1 MDRIII
7 RGGTRLRGTVRV
19 SGAKN
24 AALPL
29 LAASLL
35 AHTGT
40 TTLLDVPTLGDVQ
53 AMIHLLRALGA
64 DVQCDG
70 TRVRV
75 HAQYARLFA
84 PPRDWVAQL
93 RASFT
98 LLGPLLAR
106 HGEAIMPLP
115 GGCAIGTRPID
126 QHMKALR
133 ALGADIDIG
142 QGMVRAAA
150 PPQGLTGAVIALD
163 VASVGATQNAM
174 MAACLAKGTTV
185 ISNAACEPEIIDLA
199 HFLCA
204 MGAHIDGAGTP
215 HICITGVAQLR
226 AVTHTV
232 IPDRIEAGTYMIA
245 AAMTGGR
252 VYVERARSAHM
263 RALIVA
269 LEQMGVQMTSDE
281 GGIFVRA
288 PDPLCAMDIDTA
300 PHPGFP
306 TDLQAPMMALMLRA
320 HGTSTMRERVFENRY
335 QHVAHL
341 CRMGGQIDVR
351 GDTAT
356 LQGPCALV
364 GADVAATDLRAAAA
378 LLVAALAAKGETTMT
393 GVHHLDRG
401 YMECAARL
409 RTLGAHITRT
419 KVPMRMHVP
428 SLA

>member
-35 AHTGT
+35 ANTGT
-40 TTLLDVPTLGDVQ
+40 TTLIDVPTLGDVQ

-64 DVQCDG
+64 DVHCDG

-75 HAQYARLFA
+75 HAQHARLFA
-84 PPRDWVAQL
+84 PPRDWVGQL

-126 QHMKALR
+126 QHLKALR
-133 ALGADIDIG
+133 ALGAEIDIG
-142 QGMVRAAA
+142 QGMVRAVA
-150 PPQGLTGAVIALD
+150 PAQGLTGAVIALD

-174 MAACLAKGTTV
+174 MAACLARGTTV

-215 HICITGVAQLR
+215 YMCITGVAQLR

-263 RALIVA
+263 RALIDG
-269 LEQMGVQMTSDE
+269 LEQMGVHVTEDD
-281 GGIFVRA
+281 GGIFVRT
-288 PDPLCAMDIDTA
+288 PDPLRAVHIDTA

-320 HGTSTMRERVFENRY
+320 QGTSTMRERVFENRY

-356 LQGPCALV
+356 MQGPCALV
-364 GADVAATDLRAAAA
+364 GAEVAATDLRAAAA
-378 LLVAALAAKGETTMT
+378 LLVAALGAKGETTMT

-401 YMECAARL
+401 YMECATRL

-419 KVPMRMHVP
+419 KSTMRMHVP